1 MDEARLR
8 RYARQ
13 LLVCGVNLQRG
24 QEVFVTA
31 ATESADFAEL
41 CTEVAF
47 GLGAGN
53 VEICFFDDRVLKLGY
68 ENGDPELFS
77 AFERNRFKRLM
88 EYVDRGG
95 ACVNLLSSDP
105 LLLGDLDPERKRKAD
120 ADKREAYGPYLTA
133 FMQMRFRGVM
143 AAVPGTA
150 WAARLFPDAADPV
163 KAMWQAILTCCHA
176 DGHDPVES
184 WRRHSAALV
193 ARSERLTA
201 LNLRTL
207 HFTASNGTDLS
218 LELCEDPVWA
228 AARFHD
234 PQGLPYHPN
243 IPTEEVGSCPHR
255 ERVNGRVV
263 ASLPLHYNGS
273 LIEDFSLDFEDGA
286 VVAYRAEK
294 GEDVLRGIIETDEGT
309 RHLGEV
315 ALVPHSNPIR
325 RTGIVFL
332 TTLFDENAACHLALG
347 AGYPL
352 SVGGEDR
359 SLEALQAKGMN
370 TSKTHVDFMFGTAD
384 LRCVGTTAEG
394 DEVVVM
400 DDGEIVV
407 GA

>member
-1 MDEARLR
+1 MDAARLR
-8 RYARQ
+8 QYARQ
-13 LLVCGVNLQRG
+13 LLVCGVNLQQG
-24 QEVFVTA
+24 QEVFITA
-31 ATESADFAEL
+31 ATESAGFAEL
-41 CTEVAF
+41 FAETAF

-53 VEICFFDDRVLKLGY
+53 VEICFFDDRILKLGY

-77 AFERNRFKRLM
+77 AFERNRFRRLM

-120 ADKREAYGPYLTA
+120 ADRREAYGPYLAA

-143 AAVPGTA
+143 AAVPGAA
-150 WAARLFPDAADPV
+150 WAARLFPEAADPV
-163 KAMWQAILTCCHA
+163 EAMWEAILTCCHA
-176 DGHDPVES
+176 DGEDPVES

-218 LELCEDPVWA
+218 VELCEDPVWA

-234 PQGLPYHPN
+234 PEGLPYHPN

-255 ERVNGRVV
+255 DRVNGRVV

-273 LIEDFSLDFEDGA
+273 LIEDFSLDFEDGE
-286 VVAYRAEK
+286 VVAYRAAK
-294 GEDVLRGIIETDEGT
+294 GEEVLKGIIGTDEGT
-309 RHLGEV
+309 RRLGEV
-315 ALVPHSNPIR
+315 ALVPHTNPIR
-325 RTGIVFL
+325 GTGIIYL

-359 SLEALQAKGMN
+359 SLGALQAKGMN
-370 TSKTHVDFMFGTAD
+370 TSATHVDFMFGTAD
-384 LRCVGTTAEG
+384 LRCVGTTADG
-394 DEVVVM
+394 GEVVVM
-400 DDGEIVV
+400 ADGEIVV
-407 GA
+407 GE